1 MSLRMELTL
10 KLMRSSCHRS
20 AVDGGRARGQAEKA
34 RGDGHKRVRGKS
46 IRRVAGPLAP
56 RKMNDL
62 GSLTRWGGGAY
73 PGVVLGR
80 HAREVEPERGA
91 DERRAE
97 REREHRSAHDVGSTV
112 LDHCDAGRSTRASHQ
127 AVKIGPRDGCQIG
140 QFSDSPKNVR
150 ALVRVTPPGGAPI
163 GSSTPRRVRPR
174 RTSTTPPLQRRRHL
188 RLRPRRG
195 NLRLRRLPP
204 AAPDTAVPFD
214 ASSAVGAHHPR
225 RVSA

>member
-34 RGDGHKRVRGKS
+34 RGGDKRVRGKS

-97 REREHRSAHDVGSTV
+97 REREHRSAHDVGRRRV
-112 LDHCDAGRSTRASHQ
+112 PLDHCQAGRVVEASHHPRL
-127 AVKIGPRDGCQIG
+127 GPRDGCQIG
-140 QFSDSPKNVR
+140 QFSDSQQ
-150 ALVRVTPPGGAPI
+150 
-163 GSSTPRRVRPR
+163 S
-174 RTSTTPPLQRRRHL
+174 
-188 RLRPRRG
+188 
-195 NLRLRRLPP
+195 
-204 AAPDTAVPFD
+204 
-214 ASSAVGAHHPR
+214 
-225 RVSA
+225 VS